1 MAKKRIIV
9 DYKTL
14 SQEILERIVLM
25 YPGGFDDSI
34 IKYTDAKGNKV
45 SAIPVETEDIYYL
58 VKVGVRMREMVE
70 DVDAEEIDPDDY
82 MDDLIMPEDSEEDP
96 L

>member
-1 MAKKRIIV
+1 
-9 DYKTL
+9 
-14 SQEILERIVLM
+14 
-25 YPGGFDDSI
+25 
-34 IKYTDAKGNKV
+34 
-45 SAIPVETEDIYYL
+45 
-58 VKVGVRMREMVE
+58 MREMVE